1 MVEML
6 VFLLFI
12 QSVYASTPYPTSQII
27 PDVVD
32 KKYDQ
37 AIDKS
42 GDALFIQT
50 GLESRMNMMKDY
62 GSRKAEDLGV
72 GEVLGASLFGLK
84 TYRSKSVS
92 FRLTGNKVSLYQNK
106 VTVEIPF

>member
-1 MVEML
+1 ML

-12 QSVYASTPYPTSQII
+12 QSAFASTPYPTSQII
-27 PDVVD
+27 PGAVD

-37 AIDKS
+37 AVDKS

-50 GLESRMNMMKDY
+50 GLESKMNMMKDY
-62 GSRKAEDLGV
+62 GSKKAEDVGVGKVLGV
-72 GEVLGASLFGLK
+72 GLFGLK

-92 FRLTGNKVSLYQNK
+92 FRLAGNKVNLYQDK
-106 VTVEIPF
+106 VIVEIPF